1 MPSCATS
8 SSHVYVFVRSPVH
21 NSSALI
27 DSSIFFWVSLHA
39 VIDIVVF
46 SSRVRKAISKVQLP
60 CSVIWTWWNSQAVAM
75 HDGDEGSFV
84 FIYATRTSC
93 TCTPVTCT
101 CTVFCFS
108 SFPLSVVADI
118 SHRTVNI
125 FIQFQLYILFLSN
138 NHLHITLF
146 TSLYTFPLP
155 SKKTTFW
162 HTSHYSKKATTL
174 NKNFKVSTS
183 IKYSS
188 VSTQKTWAD
197 SNR

>member
-1 MPSCATS
+1 MQSLTLL
-8 SSHVYVFVRSPVH
+8 
-21 NSSALI
+21 SSAQGYEKQFLKFNYHVQWYEHDEI
-27 DSSIFFWVSLHA
+27 PKRWLCMMAMRVHSCLLTRHTRHA
-39 VIDIVVF
+39 
-46 SSRVRKAISKVQLP
+46 RAQ
-60 CSVIWTWWNSQAVAM
+60 
-75 HDGDEGSFV
+75 
-84 FIYATRTSC
+84 
-93 TCTPVTCT
+93 PVTCT

-108 SFPLSVVADI
+108 LFPLSVVADI
-118 SHRTVNI
+118 SHRPVNI
-125 FIQFQLYILFLSN
+125 FIQFQIYILFLSN